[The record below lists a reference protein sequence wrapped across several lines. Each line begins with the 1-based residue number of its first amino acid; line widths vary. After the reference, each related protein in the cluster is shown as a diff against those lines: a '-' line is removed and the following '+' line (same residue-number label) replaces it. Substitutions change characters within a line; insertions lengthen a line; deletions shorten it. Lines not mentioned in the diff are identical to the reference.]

1 MLRKRFF
8 KSGILLSII
17 IGIALYQ
24 RPLLAQPY
32 NPPKSSSSG
41 GSSGGG
47 SYNPAGQD
55 LSAGLSTAT
64 SSVTGRSLASRAAD
78 TYNPK
83 DFGAVG
89 NYNSHPVGT
98 TLGVT
103 SLTGL
108 ASYSS
113 AYSWVTNSTYG
124 LTFPLSTNVGQS
136 GSSNIIAYT
145 PPSTAG
151 GLSGPTATAYNYQN
165 EADYVLA
172 GMNVTG
178 SCIASGT
185 TVSAVATGLPFSIT
199 TSLPSSAGSSTII
212 LPFIGGITVGE
223 TVQASA
229 SGVPSGATVTAVN
242 AAGASQTAY
251 VSITAGSTTVT
262 YLGAGTMPTSANIG
276 AALYPELRGDS
287 GSDVLM
293 FPPFT
298 TITGIIDSSHFTVSN
313 PAIFTGS
320 NYLPLAYNTPPSIT
334 ISSTLSATLPART
347 SIYFGGISQVTLSQ
361 PTSSA
366 CGANTT
372 LTYSYSNSMVQALEM
387 DWLGI
392 QSAVVAAAGSV
403 AGGGQVKI
411 PAGSYKLSRMVALP
425 NAGNPESMWIT
436 GDGILDTVLTAQQD
450 TGRGTCAM
458 GENNRSTGAL
468 SADYTGF
475 QLAFINTPYAVGL
488 EPSKMSGLCM
498 GEGSQA
504 AEVDTRSFHAGYDLL
519 NDHQKILRSTADYNW
534 FGVEM
539 AANSASGGNQD
550 FENNEFLA
558 QGLASIAAAW
568 NFGIDSSIITN
579 THTGFSPYGYYREGA
594 PYGQSSSSSFLTNTQ
609 LNNVGGEA
617 LGNGWMYGENG
628 VSDIIEHNV
637 FIETSP
643 SIDPGRGYNIPTQG
657 LYGVFVAGQFEYN
670 TFLSSNIAMNNGGG
684 ATNYTFLTCALI
696 CMPAPN
702 ALIGTNRWA
711 DSTASNDMI
720 TGPNVTTQNWTSA
733 PIWVAQFASNNVWSN
748 DNASGSLVN
757 TTSAVTAGQVMAYT
771 YAYYAANAAP
781 YSSGA
786 VARGVAVNAA
796 AANGVVA
803 ITEQGLAS
811 VNATNYA
818 SSASPAY
825 ISTTTPTS
833 VTTATSSD
841 ANTAVRIG
849 VFMAGNQIV
858 VRLSP

>member
-1 MLRKRFF
+1 MKISKKF
-8 KSGILLSII
+8 
-17 IGIALYQ
+17 
-24 RPLLAQPY
+24 
-32 NPPKSSSSG
+32 
-41 GSSGGG
+41 
-47 SYNPAGQD
+47 
-55 LSAGLSTAT
+55 AT
-64 SSVTGRSLASRAAD
+64 SALCFILIATAQAQNPNINGTTQATGTPTARTLAARAAD
-78 TYNPK
+78 IFNVRDY
-83 DFGAVG
+83 GAVG
-89 NYNSHPVGT
+89 NATSHSVNSA
-98 TLGVT
+98 LGVT
-103 SLTGL
+103 SLAAL
-108 ASYSS
+108 ASYSL

-124 LTFPLSTNVGQS
+124 LTFPLATNLAQS
-136 GSSNIIAYT
+136 GASSVIAYT
-145 PPSTAG
+145 PPTTAG
-151 GLSGPTATAYNYQN
+151 GLSRPTATAYNYQN

-172 GMNVTG
+172 GMTVTG

-199 TSLPSSAGSSTII
+199 TSLPSANGSTTIVM
-212 LPFIGGITVGE
+212 PFIGGITQGT

-276 AALYPELRGDS
+276 AVLYPELRADS

-293 FPPFT
+293 FPPLT
-298 TITGIIDSSHFTVSN
+298 TITGIVDSTHFTVSN

-320 NYLPLAYNTPPSIT
+320 SYLPLAYNTPPSIT
-334 ISSTLSATLPART
+334 ISSALSAVLPART
-347 SIYFGGISQVTLSQ
+347 SIYFGGISKVTLSQ
-361 PTSSA
+361 ATSSA

-372 LTYSYSNSMVQALEM
+372 LTYSYSNSMVQALDM

-392 QSAVVAAAGSV
+392 QSAVVAAAGTV
-403 AGGGQVKI
+403 TGGGQVKI

-425 NAGNPESMWIT
+425 NAGNPVSIWIT
-436 GDGILDTVLTAQQD
+436 GDGILNTVLTAQQD

-475 QLAFINTPYAVGL
+475 QLAFVNTPYAVGL
-488 EPSKMSGLCM
+488 EPAGMSGLCI
-498 GEGSQA
+498 GEGAQV

-550 FENNEFLA
+550 FEDNELLA

-579 THTGFSPYGYYREGA
+579 THTGFSPYGYYREGV
-594 PYGQSSSSSFLTNTQ
+594 PFGQSSSSSFLTNTQ

-628 VSDIIEHNV
+628 VSDIIEHNA

-643 SIDPGRGYNIPTQG
+643 SIDPSRSYNIPSQG

-670 TFLSSNIAMNNGGG
+670 TFLNSDITMNNGGG

-702 ALIGTNRWA
+702 ALIGSNKWL
-711 DSTASNDMI
+711 DSTSSNDMI
-720 TGPNVTTQNWTSA
+720 TGPDVTTQNWTSA
-733 PIWVAQFASNNVWSN
+733 PIWVAQYASNNVWSVG
-748 DNASGSLVN
+748 NASGSLVA
-757 TTSAVTAGQVMAYT
+757 TTSAVTAGQVMAYN
-771 YAYYAANAAP
+771 YAYYAAGAAP

-803 ITEQGLAS
+803 VTEQGLAS

-818 SSASPAY
+818 SSAAPAY

-833 VTTATSSD
+833 VTTGTSSD

-849 VFMAGNQIV
+849 VFMPGNQIA

>member
-1 MLRKRFF
+1 
-8 KSGILLSII
+8 
-17 IGIALYQ
+17 
-24 RPLLAQPY
+24 LA
-32 NPPKSSSSG
+32 
-41 GSSGGG
+41 
-47 SYNPAGQD
+47 A
-55 LSAGLSTAT
+55 
-64 SSVTGRSLASRAAD
+64 RAAD

-89 NYNSHPVGT
+89 NYNSHPVGS

-103 SLTGL
+103 SLAGL
-108 ASYSS
+108 AAYKS

-124 LTFPLSTNVGQS
+124 LTFPLSTNIAQS
-136 GSSNIIAYT
+136 GTSNIIAYT
-145 PPSTAG
+145 PPTTNS

-165 EADYVLA
+165 QADYVLA
-172 GMNVTG
+172 GMSVTG
-178 SCIASGT
+178 SCIAAGT

-199 TSLPSSAGSSTII
+199 TSLPSANGSTTIAM
-212 LPFIGGITVGE
+212 PFIGGITVGT

-242 AAGASQTAY
+242 AAGSLQTAY

-262 YLGAGTMPTSANIG
+262 NLAGTMPTSASIG
-276 AALYPELRGDS
+276 AAVSPQLRGDS
-287 GSDVLM
+287 GNFVLM
-293 FPPFT
+293 FPPLT

-313 PAIFTGS
+313 PAIFTNA
-320 NYLPLAYNTPPSIT
+320 NYLPLQYTTPPSIT
-334 ISSTLSATLPART
+334 LSSPLSATLPART

-361 PTSSA
+361 PTSST

-372 LTYSYSNSMVQALEM
+372 LTYSYSSSMVQALEM

-392 QSAVVAAAGSV
+392 QSAVVAAVGSV

-411 PAGSYKLSRMVALP
+411 PAGNYKMSRMVALP
-425 NAGNPESMWIT
+425 NAGNPASLWIT
-436 GDGILDTVLTAQQD
+436 GDGILDTVLISQQD

-458 GENNRSTGAL
+458 GENNRATGAL

-504 AEVDTRSFHAGYDLL
+504 AEVDTRSFHSGYDLL

-558 QGLASIAAAW
+558 QGLSSIAAAW

-594 PYGQSSSSSFLTNTQ
+594 PYNQSSSSSFLTNTQ

-643 SIDPGRGYNIPTQG
+643 SIDPGRTYNIPTQG
-657 LYGVFVAGQFEYN
+657 IYGVFVAGQFEYN
-670 TFLSSNIAMNNGGG
+670 TFLSSDIAMNNGGT
-684 ATNYTFLTCALI
+684 ATNYSFLTCALI

-702 ALIGTNRWA
+702 SLIGTNRWA
-711 DSTASNDMI
+711 DSTASNGMI
-720 TGPNVTTQNWTSA
+720 TGAGVTTQNWTSA
-733 PIWVAQFASNNVWSN
+733 PIWVAQYASNNVWSN
-748 DNASGSLVN
+748 GNASGSLVS
-757 TTSAVTAGQVMAYT
+757 TTSAVTPGQVMAYS
-771 YAYYAANAAP
+771 YAYYAAGAAP

-833 VTTATSSD
+833 VTTGTSSD
-841 ANTAVRIG
+841 ANTSVRIG